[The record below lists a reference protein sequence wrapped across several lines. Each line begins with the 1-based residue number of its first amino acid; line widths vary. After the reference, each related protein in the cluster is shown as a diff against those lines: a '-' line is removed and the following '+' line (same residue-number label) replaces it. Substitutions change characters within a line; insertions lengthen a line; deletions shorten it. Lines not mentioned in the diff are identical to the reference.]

1 MSTMEALYIA
11 FIALAGLGMGSLVT
25 LMIGH
30 IMSEHWLAPVRAEVE
45 AAALTLPLLLVLG
58 LVLAFGLDQIY
69 PWIDDSS
76 DLPPIRAAFLSPAFF
91 LFRSAV
97 YLLASAAIAFW
108 LIRTPHVRRASGI
121 GLALMTPIMT
131 FAAYDWVL
139 SREPHWWSSLFGLA
153 FSQSQILAA
162 LAGAI
167 LVTLLGAEHASLKRM
182 KSLERALL
190 TLLLLTL
197 WTWFAQFLIVWL
209 SNLPHEVTWY
219 LRRSDPWNLTLVMTA
234 FVLMVAA
241 IVVLVPSGVSR
252 IGMIVGSALALM
264 HHATHMLWIIQPK
277 GPASWPDLGLIAAIA
292 ALWAIAFAV
301 VMRNRPTY
309 TDEASDE
316 P

>member
-1 MSTMEALYIA
+1 MSTMEALYLA

-45 AAALTLPLLLVLG
+45 AAALTLPLLLALG
-58 LVLAFGLDQIY
+58 LVLAFGLDQIF
-69 PWIDDSS
+69 PWIDDRA
-76 DLPPIRAAFLSPAFF
+76 DLPPMRAAFLSPAFF
-91 LFRSAV
+91 LIRSTF

-108 LIRTPHVRRASGI
+108 LIRTPHVRRASAI

-131 FAAYDWVL
+131 FSAYDWVL

-153 FSQSQILAA
+153 FAQSQILAA

-167 LVTLLGAEHASLKRM
+167 LVTVLGPHHAALKRM

-190 TLLLLTL
+190 TLLLLTF

-219 LRRSDPWNLTLVMTA
+219 LRRSDPWNLTLVTTA
-234 FVLMVAA
+234 FALMVAA
-241 IVVLVPSGVSR
+241 IIVLVPSGVSR
-252 IGMIVGSALALM
+252 IGMIIGSALALM
-264 HHATHMLWIIQPK
+264 HHATHMLWILQPK
-277 GPASWPDLGLIAAIA
+277 GKASWPDAGLIFGAAV
-292 ALWAIAFAV
+292 LWAIAFAV
-301 VMRNRPTY
+301 IMRRRPTY
-309 TDEASDE
+309 ADEASEE

>member
-1 MSTMEALYIA
+1 MSTMEALYLA
-11 FIALAGLGMGSLVT
+11 FIALAGLGMGSLAT

-45 AAALTLPLLLVLG
+45 AAALTLPLMLALG
-58 LVLAFGLDQIY
+58 LVLSFGLDQIF
-69 PWIDDSS
+69 PWIDDRAN
-76 DLPPIRAAFLSPAFF
+76 LPSTRAAFLSPTFF
-91 LFRSAV
+91 LIRSAL

-131 FAAYDWVL
+131 FSAYDWVL
-139 SREPHWWSSLFGLA
+139 SREPYWWSSLFGLA
-153 FSQSQILAA
+153 FAQSQILAA

-167 LVTLLGAEHASLKRM
+167 LITVLGPHHASLKRI
-182 KSLERALL
+182 KSLERVLL
-190 TLLLLTL
+190 TLLLLTF

-219 LRRSDPWNLTLVMTA
+219 LRRSDPWNVTLVTTA
-234 FVLMVAA
+234 FALMVAA

-252 IGMIVGSALALM
+252 IGMITGSVLVLM
-264 HHATHMLWIIQPK
+264 HHATHMLWLLQPK
-277 GPASWPDLGLIAAIA
+277 GSASWPNLGLIFGVAM
-292 ALWAIAFAV
+292 LWGAAFAV
-301 VMRNRPTY
+301 IMRKRPTY
-309 TDEASDE
+309 ADEASEE

>member
-1 MSTMEALYIA
+1 MSMMEALYLA
-11 FIALAGLGMGSLVT
+11 FIALAGIGMGSLVT

-45 AAALTLPLLLVLG
+45 AAALTLPLLLLLG
-58 LVLAFGLDQIY
+58 FVLAFGLDQIF
-69 PWIDDSS
+69 PWIDERT
-76 DLPPIRAAFLSPAFF
+76 DLPPMRAAFLSPAFF
-91 LFRSAV
+91 LIRSV
-97 YLLASAAIAFW
+97 IYLLASAAIAFW

-131 FAAYDWVL
+131 LAAYDWVL

-153 FSQSQILAA
+153 FAQSQILAA

-167 LVTLLGAEHASLKRM
+167 LITVLGPHHAALKRM

-209 SNLPHEVTWY
+209 TNLPNEVTWY
-219 LRRSDPWNLTLVMTA
+219 LRRSDPWNSMLATA
-234 FVLMVAA
+234 AFGLMVAA

-252 IGMIVGSALALM
+252 VGMIVGSTLALM
-264 HHATHMLWIIQPK
+264 HHATHMLWILQPK
-277 GPASWPDLGLIAAIA
+277 GRASLLDLGLIVGIVV
-292 ALWAIAFAV
+292 LWAVAFAV
-301 VMRNRPTY
+301 IMRNRPTY
-309 TDEASDE
+309 ADEASEE

>member
-1 MSTMEALYIA
+1 MSTMEALYLA
-11 FIALAGLGMGSLVT
+11 FIALAGLGMGSLVA

-30 IMSEHWLAPVRAEVE
+30 IMNEHWLAPVRAELE
-45 AAALTLPLLLVLG
+45 AAALTLPLMLLLG

-69 PWIDDSS
+69 PWTLDSS
-76 DLPPIRAAFLSPAFF
+76 NLPPIRAGYLSPAFF
-91 LFRSAV
+91 LIRSFI

-108 LIRTPHVRRASGI
+108 LIRTRHVRRTSGF

-153 FSQSQILAA
+153 FAQSQVLAA

-219 LRRSDPWNLTLVMTA
+219 LRRSDPWNFTLVMTA
-234 FVLMVAA
+234 FALMVAA
-241 IVVLVPSGVSR
+241 IVVLAPSGVSR
-252 IGMIVGSALALM
+252 IGMIIGSALALM
-264 HHATHMLWIIQPK
+264 HHATHMVWILQPK
-277 GPASWPDLGLIAAIA
+277 GRASWPDLGLIVGMAV
-292 ALWAIAFAV
+292 LWAVAFAMI
-301 VMRNRPTY
+301 MRRRPTY
-309 TDEASDE
+309 ADEASEE

>member
-1 MSTMEALYIA
+1 MSTMEALYLA
-11 FIALAGLGMGSLVT
+11 FIALAGLGMGSLAT

-45 AAALTLPLLLVLG
+45 AAALTLPLLLLIG
-58 LVLAFGLDQIY
+58 FVLAFGLDQIF
-69 PWIDDSS
+69 PWIDNRAE
-76 DLPPIRAAFLSPAFF
+76 LPPTRAAFLSPAFF
-91 LFRSAV
+91 LIRSSI
-97 YLLASAAIAFW
+97 YLLASAGIAFW
-108 LIRTPHVRRASGI
+108 LIRTRHVRRASGI

-153 FSQSQILAA
+153 FAQSQILAA

-167 LVTLLGAEHASLKRM
+167 LITLLGAEHASLKRM

-209 SNLPHEVTWY
+209 ANLPHEVAWY
-219 LRRSDPWNLTLVMTA
+219 LRRSGPWSSTLVMTA
-234 FVLMVAA
+234 FALMIAS
-241 IVVLVPSGVSR
+241 IIVLVPSGVSR
-252 IGMIVGSALALM
+252 IGMIIGSALALM
-264 HHATHMLWIIQPK
+264 HHATHMLWILQPK
-277 GPASWPDLGLIAAIA
+277 GEASWLNLGLIAGVAI
-292 ALWAIAFAV
+292 LWAAAFA
-301 VMRNRPTY
+301 MILRGRPSY
-309 TDEASDE
+309 ADEAADE

>member
-1 MSTMEALYIA
+1 MSAMEALYLA

-45 AAALTLPLLLVLG
+45 AAVLTLPLLLLLG
-58 LVLAFGLDQIY
+58 LVLALGLDQIF
-69 PWIDDSS
+69 PWIDDRAELS
-76 DLPPIRAAFLSPAFF
+76 PTRAAFLSPAFF
-91 LFRSAV
+91 LLRSAF
-97 YLLASAAIAFW
+97 YLLASASIAFW

-153 FSQSQILAA
+153 FAQSQILAA

-167 LVTLLGAEHASLKRM
+167 LITLLGAEHASLKRM

-209 SNLPHEVTWY
+209 TNLPHEAVWY
-219 LRRSDPWNLTLVMTA
+219 LRRSDPGNITLVTTA
-234 FVLMVAA
+234 FALMIAA
-241 IVVLVPSGVSR
+241 IIVLVPSGVSR
-252 IGMIVGSALALM
+252 IGMIIGSALALM
-264 HHATHMLWIIQPK
+264 HHATHMLWILQPK
-277 GPASWPDLGLIAAIA
+277 REASWMDLSLIVGVAI
-292 ALWAIAFAV
+292 LWAAAFAFI
-301 VMRNRPTY
+301 MRSRPTY
-309 TDEASDE
+309 AEEASEE